1 MLRVNLWDI
10 EFSHAE
16 KQLGFDTSCLIKP
29 TKIEYVRNQY
39 EWNGITLFTNRQLH
53 MVQLVKSPIKVAWM
67 IEARAILPQTYEQV
81 QAMENDFDYIL
92 TWYEDLHLK
101 NPAKYKLFYNGTTR
115 IPVEERMIYPKTKLC
130 SLLVSKQMTTP
141 SHRFRHQLASF
152 VEQNNLPIDIFGP
165 NHKAY
170 PTKLEAHKDY
180 MFSIVIMNSCENFY
194 FTEYIM
200 DCLMCGTIP
209 VFYGCPAIGQFFN
222 LKGILHFTEF
232 HEILALLKNITPQFY
247 AESMDAIREN
257 FVNAQKYISTDDYV
271 ADLLVDLCLKDK
283 QHE

>member
-1 MLRVNLWDI
+1 MLRVNLWDT
-10 EFSHAE
+10 EFVHAK

-29 TKIEYVRNQY
+29 TKIEYVRDQY
-39 EWNGITLFTNRQLH
+39 EWDGISLFTNYQLH
-53 MVQLVKSPIKVAWM
+53 MVHKVKSPIKIAWM
-67 IEARAILPQTYEQV
+67 IEARAILPKTYDQV
-81 QAMENDFDYIL
+81 QEMEKDFDYIL
-92 TWYEDLHLK
+92 TWYEDLHLR

-141 SHRFRHQLASF
+141 SHRFRHQLAYF
-152 VEQNNLPIDIFGP
+152 IEQNNLPIDIFGP

-209 VFYGCPAIGQFFN
+209 VFYGCPAIGNFFN
-222 LKGILHFTEF
+222 TKGILHFTEF
-232 HEILALLKNITPQFY
+232 HEILELFKNITPQFY
-247 AESMDAIREN
+247 AECLDAIREN
-257 FVNAQKYISTDDYV
+257 FVNAQKYISTDDFV
-271 ADLLVDLCLKDK
+271 ADLLVELCLKDK
-283 QHE
+283 